1 MSSAVK
7 RSILVAGMRRT
18 FLRVAPAAA
27 VVATATAT
35 AAATA
40 TDRALVLVLHGSNQ
54 SANTIRRYS
63 DRTFDSLAGRGAVVA
78 YLDGFHGHWN
88 DARVGSISAARRNE
102 IDDVAFVTAVIDD
115 LAANDRVDRDRVFIV
130 GFSAGGYMTIRV
142 IHEIPDRIAGAGLV
156 SATHAE
162 AANFIGSRYESSP
175 MAVTMFH
182 GTSDFF
188 VKYGGQ
194 SARRWGLLRGGGML
208 SAPATAKYF
217 AQRNGIQTPGAEHQ
231 ISADVVETVYA
242 DGVKPQV
249 RLFSITGKGHTIP
262 GARGHLFAGQSTRS
276 IVAAQVLADHWALP
290 AAEESVVVRDRI

>member
-7 RSILVAGMRRT
+7 RSVLVAGMRRT
-18 FLRVAPAAA
+18 YLRVAPAAA
-27 VVATATAT
+27 ATASAT
-35 AAATA
+35 G
-40 TDRALVLVLHGSNQ
+40 RALVLVLHGSNQ

-78 YLDGFHGHWN
+78 YLDGFRGDWN
-88 DARVGSISAARRNE
+88 DARVSSISAARRNE

-115 LAANDRVDRDRVFIV
+115 LATHDRVDRDRVFIV

-142 IHEIPDRIAGAGLV
+142 IHEIPDRIAGAGLI
-156 SATHAE
+156 SATHAD
-162 AANFIGSRYESSP
+162 AANFFGSRYESAPIS
-175 MAVTMFH
+175 VTMFH
-182 GTSDFF
+182 GTSDLF

-194 SARRWGLLRGGGML
+194 SARRWGPFRGGGML
-208 SAPATAKYF
+208 SAPGTAKYF
-217 AQRNGIQTPGAEHQ
+217 AQRNGILTPGAQ
-231 ISADVVETVYA
+231 RQVSADVVETVYA

-262 GARGHLFAGQSTRS
+262 GARGNLFAGHSTRS

-290 AAEESVVVRDRI
+290 SAVERMVVRDRI

>member
-1 MSSAVK
+1 MLSAVK
-7 RSILVAGMRRT
+7 RSILVAGLRRT
-18 FLRVAPAAA
+18 YLRVAPAAA
-27 VVATATAT
+27 VVATATA
-35 AAATA
+35 AAPVA
-40 TDRALVLVLHGSNQ
+40 DRALVLVLHGSNQ

-115 LAANDRVDRDRVFIV
+115 LAANDRVNRDRVFIV

-142 IHEIPDRIAGAGLV
+142 IHEIPDRIAGAGLI
-156 SATHAE
+156 SATQAD
-162 AANFIGSRYESSP
+162 AANFIGSRYESTP
-175 MAVTMFH
+175 MAITMFH
-182 GTSDFF
+182 GTRDFF
-188 VKYGGQ
+188 VNYSGQ
-194 SARRWGLLRGGGML
+194 SARRWGPLRGGGML

-217 AQRNGIQTPGAEHQ
+217 AQRNGILTPGAEHQ
-231 ISADVVETVYA
+231 VSAGVVETVYA
-242 DGVKPQV
+242 DGIKPQV
-249 RLFSITGKGHTIP
+249 RLFSITGGGHTIP

-290 AAEESVVVRDRI
+290 AAKKSAVVRDRM